1 MASAKGSVGIILDPD
16 VAAMVKAERDA
27 DHRPSI
33 VNAAEALIRE
43 AVDARVA
50 ARNGHS
56 DSSGRPLAPPTDP
69 SLNPTTES
77 PICQEENSDG

>member
-1 MASAKGSVGIILDPD
+1 MAVEQGSANIILSPE
-16 VAAMVKAERDA
+16 VAALVKVERDA